1 MTTTSDAND
10 PDETIGDWERL
21 CALLEPDP
29 EVWRAVERALDEG
42 DVDGDAEIEEAGP
55 WAALVDALDESGA
68 IACLDTGDT
77 GDLLVDAVTALPRL
91 SRAGLA
97 TGVDVDLR
105 PVVDVD
111 DLDEAIAAT
120 RSALAAVGLD
130 LVALDEGDGDEECL
144 PLVAV
149 ASADVAEITAL
160 VGSLGQRLLPLG

>member
-1 MTTTSDAND
+1 MTTTSDANG
-10 PDETIGDWERL
+10 PDETPGDWERL
-21 CALLEPDP
+21 CSLLEPDP
-29 EVWRAVERALDEG
+29 EVWRSVERALAESEE
-42 DVDGDAEIEEAGP
+42 DAVAAEQAGP
-55 WAALVDALDESGA
+55 WAVLVDALDESGA

-77 GDLLVDAVTALPRL
+77 GDLLVDAVRALPRL
-91 SRAGLA
+91 SRAELA
-97 TGVDVDLR
+97 TGRDVDLR
-105 PVVDVD
+105 EIVDVD